1 MMKRRAL
8 ALFVLASLAVAHDD
22 ALAFVHV
29 VQPGESLSGIAT
41 RVYGT
46 SKMETVLA
54 GANALDVQGG
64 SAVVP
69 GMRLE
74 VPAPWHHRVV
84 AGENWPKLARAYLGD
99 ADRADAL
106 ARSNGANAWI
116 APAEGTEVRV
126 PFVMTVIASGGDKTI
141 DLAARYLGDRD
152 RAWEIHSFNGITKM
166 ELVRGQVVLVPL
178 VDITLTDVGREEAAK
193 AAGLDRSESAGNVLD
208 TQKKVSNE
216 LPELLA
222 EVRTGRWVEA
232 VTRGCRMLGTPDL
245 SRAQLATIHRALTTT
260 YVALDAKNLAA
271 AECTA
276 WKANDAG
283 AAELDPLMVSPK
295 IRAACK

>member
-1 MMKRRAL
+1 MSRAC
-8 ALFVLASLAVAHDD
+8 ALGVVIACVVATD
-22 ALAFVHV
+22 ARAFVHV
-29 VQPGESLSGIAT
+29 VQPGESLSGIAN

-74 VPAPWHHRVV
+74 VPAPWHHRIE
-84 AGENWPKLARAYLGD
+84 AGETWPRLARAYLGD

-106 ARSNGANAWI
+106 ARMNGASAWI
-116 APAEGTEVRV
+116 APAVGTEIRI
-126 PFVMTVIASGGDKTI
+126 PFVLTVIASGGDKTT
-141 DLAARYLGDRD
+141 DLATRYLGDRE
-152 RAWEIHSFNGITKM
+152 RAWEIHSYNGLTKT
-166 ELVRGQVVLVPL
+166 ELVRGQVVLIPL
-178 VDITLTDVGREEAAK
+178 VNLALTDIGKEEAAR
-193 AAGLDRSESAGNVLD
+193 AAGLERSQSAGAVLD
-208 TQKKVSNE
+208 TQKKVSAE

-222 EVRTGRWVEA
+222 DVRTGRWVEA
-232 VTRGCRMLGTPDL
+232 VARGSRMLGTPDL
-245 SRAQLATIHRALTTT
+245 SRAQLATIHRALVTT

-271 AECTA
+271 TACAA
-276 WKANDAG
+276 WKTNDAG
-283 AAELDPLMVSPK
+283 AFDLDPVMVSPK